1 MNRGAYLDQYRR
13 NSVDSASPLQLV
25 IMLYD
30 GALRFIEQ
38 ARVAIKQKNLA
49 AQNDSLQKAQR
60 IIAELT
66 SSLDMD
72 RGGEIATNLFSLYN
86 FCYSELVTANIMDD
100 ESKLDA
106 VIVVLV
112 GLRDGWVQLDAQQ
125 KSNSVAANFGNPS
138 ETRLAS

>member
-1 MNRGAYLDQYRR
+1 
-13 NSVDSASPLQLV
+13 
-25 IMLYD
+25 MLYD

-49 AQNDSLQKAQR
+49 AQNDSLQKALR